1 MAISIQEVERARS
14 LTARHLHK
22 TPMFTSRALSER
34 IGATA
39 HLKAESFQ
47 RTGSFKPRGA
57 LFAVSSLTPEQRS
70 KGIVTMSAGNAAAA
84 IAYAA
89 RAVGAKVTVAMPESA
104 PKLKVDATRGYG
116 AEIRFAP
123 DMTTLRALVAT
134 LQEETGAYFLHPYD
148 DDAMISGHGSLG
160 LEILDEVPE
169 ADLIVV
175 GVGGGGL
182 ISGVA
187 VAVAAKKKGIRV
199 IGVEP
204 EGAPT
209 MRTALDAGKPV
220 ALTAIKT
227 IADGLAGPIAG
238 TRGLDICQRLVED
251 VVLISDELITE
262 GMRFLAERAKLV
274 AEPAGAAATAA
285 LLSGK
290 VKPRPGETVVAIVS
304 GGNVDRA
311 KFAQLI
317 APSVPA
323 AATV

>member
-1 MAISIQEVERARS
+1 M
-14 LTARHLHK
+14 L
-22 TPMFTSRALSER
+22 TSRTLGER
-34 IGATA
+34 IGAEA
-39 HLKAESFQ
+39 FLKAESFQ

-57 LFAVSSLTPEQRS
+57 IYAIATLDAAHRA

-89 RAVGAKVTVAMPESA
+89 KAVGAKVTVAMPESA

-123 DMTTLRALVAT
+123 DMTTLRALVAKIHD
-134 LQEETGAYFLHPYD
+134 ENGAHFLHPYD
-148 DDAMISGHGSLG
+148 DDAMITGHGSVA
-160 LEILDEVPE
+160 LEILEDVPE
-169 ADLIVV
+169 ADVIVV

-187 VAVAAKKKGIRV
+187 VAATAKRKGIRV
-199 IGVEP
+199 VGVEP

-209 MRTALDAGKPV
+209 MRVALDAGKPV
-220 ALTAIKT
+220 ALTAINT

-238 TRGLDICQRLVED
+238 TRGLDICQRLVDD
-251 VVLISDELITE
+251 VITISDATIAE

-285 LLSGK
+285 LLAGK
-290 VKPRPGETVVAIVS
+290 VKVRRGERVVAIVS

-317 APSVPA
+317 ADPVASA
-323 AATV
+323 ASA

>member
-1 MAISIQEVERARS
+1 MPITLADVERARVI
-14 LTARHLHK
+14 TAPHLHR
-22 TPMFTSRALSER
+22 TPLLTSRTLGER

-39 HLKAESFQ
+39 YLKAELFQ

-57 LFAVSSLTPEQRS
+57 VFALASLPEKQRA

-89 RAVGAKVTVAMPESA
+89 KATGAKVTVAMPESA

-116 AEIRFAP
+116 AEIRFAK
-123 DMTTLRALVAT
+123 DMTGLRELVGK
-134 LQEETGAYFLHPYD
+134 LQDESGAYFLHPYD
-148 DDAMISGHGSLG
+148 DDAMIAGHGSSA
-160 LEILDEVPE
+160 LEILEDVPD

-175 GVGGGGL
+175 GIGGGGL

-187 VAVAAKKKGIRV
+187 VAAAAKRKGIRIV
-199 IGVEP
+199 GVEP

-238 TRGLDICQRLVED
+238 TRGFDICQRLVED
-251 VVLISDELITE
+251 VVLVSDEQIVE

-285 LLSGK
+285 LLAGK
-290 VKPRPGETVVAIVS
+290 IRVRPGERVVSIVS

-311 KFAQLI
+311 RFAELI
-317 APSVPA
+317 AA
-323 AATV
+323 

>member
-1 MAISIQEVERARS
+1 
-14 LTARHLHK
+14 
-22 TPMFTSRALSER
+22 MFTGRALSER
-34 IGATA
+34 IGTTA

-57 LFAVSSLTPEQRS
+57 LFAVSSLSPEQRA

-89 RAVGAKVTVAMPESA
+89 QAVGVHVIVAMPESA

-116 AEIRFAP
+116 AEIRFAK
-123 DMTTLRALVAT
+123 DMTELRALVAT
-134 LQEETGAYFLHPYD
+134 LQEETGRYFLHPYD

-160 LEILDEVPE
+160 LEILEEVPD
-169 ADLIVV
+169 ADVIVV
-175 GVGGGGL
+175 GIGGGGL
-182 ISGVA
+182 VSGVA
-187 VAVAAKKKGIRV
+187 VAATAKKKGIRI

-220 ALTAIKT
+220 ALTSIKT

-251 VVLISDELITE
+251 VVVISDEVIAE

-285 LLSGK
+285 LLAGRVK
-290 VKPRPGETVVAIVS
+290 VRPGETVVSIVS

-317 APSVPA
+317 ADPVVA
-323 AATV
+323 AASA

>member
-1 MAISIQEVERARS
+1 MPISLADVERARS
-14 LTARHLHK
+14 VTAPHLHR
-22 TPMFTSRALSER
+22 TPMLTSRTLGER

-39 HLKAESFQ
+39 FLKAESFQ

-57 LFAVSSLTPEQRS
+57 VFALASLSPEQRA

-89 RAVGAKVTVAMPESA
+89 QAVGAKVTVAMPVTA

-116 AEIRFAP
+116 ADIQFAQ
-123 DMTTLRALVAT
+123 DMTELRALVGR
-134 LQEETGAYFLHPYD
+134 LQDESGAYFLHPYD
-148 DDAMISGHGSLG
+148 DDAMIAGHGSVA
-160 LEILDEVPE
+160 LEILEDVPD

-187 VAVAAKKKGIRV
+187 VAAAAKRQGIRIV
-199 IGVEP
+199 GVEP

-220 ALTAIKT
+220 ALTSIKT

-238 TRGLDICQRLVED
+238 TRGLEICQRLVED
-251 VVLISDELITE
+251 VVLLSDATITE
-262 GMRFLAERAKLV
+262 GLPFLAERARLV

-285 LLSGK
+285 LLAGK
-290 VKPRPGETVVAIVS
+290 IKARRGERVVAIVS

-311 KFAQLI
+311 KFAELI
-317 APSVPA
+317 APA
-323 AATV
+323 A

>member
-1 MAISIQEVERARS
+1 MTISIQEVERARS
-14 LTARHLHK
+14 LTARHLHR

-34 IGATA
+34 IGTAA

-47 RTGSFKPRGA
+47 VTGSFKPRGA
-57 LFAVSSLTPEQRS
+57 LFAVSSLTPEQRA

-84 IAYAA
+84 IAYSAKT
-89 RAVGAKVTVAMPESA
+89 VGVKVTVAMPESA
-104 PKLKVDATRGYG
+104 PKLKADATRGYG

-123 DMTTLRALVAT
+123 DMTTLRALVAQ
-134 LQEETGAYFLHPYD
+134 LQQETGAYFLHPYD

-160 LEILDEVPE
+160 LEILDDVPE
-169 ADLIVV
+169 ADVIVV
-175 GVGGGGL
+175 GIGGGGL

-187 VAVAAKKKGIRV
+187 VAAAAKKKGIRI

-209 MRTALDAGKPV
+209 MRTALDAGQPV
-220 ALTAIKT
+220 ALTTIKT

-251 VVLISDELITE
+251 VIVISDDTIAE

-285 LLSGK
+285 LLAGRVK
-290 VKPRPGETVVAIVS
+290 VKPGETVVAIVS

-317 APSVPA
+317 APPA
-323 AATV
+323 

>member
-1 MAISIQEVERARS
+1 
-14 LTARHLHK
+14 
-22 TPMFTSRALSER
+22 MFTSRALSER

-57 LFAVSSLTPEQRS
+57 LFAVSSLTPEQRA

-89 RAVGAKVTVAMPESA
+89 KAVGAKVTVAMPESA

-123 DMTTLRALVAT
+123 DMTSLRALVAT

-220 ALTAIKT
+220 ALTEIKT

-251 VVLISDELITE
+251 VVVISDELITE
-262 GMRFLAERAKLV
+262 GMRFLTERAKLV

-285 LLSGK
+285 LLAGR
-290 VKPRPGETVVAIVS
+290 VKARPGETVVAIVS
-304 GGNVDRA
+304 GGNVDRT

-317 APSVPA
+317 APSVASAQPA
-323 AATV
+323 

>member
-1 MAISIQEVERARS
+1 MTISIQEVERARS
-14 LTARHLHK
+14 LSAPHLHR

-57 LFAVSSLTPEQRS
+57 LYAVSMLTPEQRA

-89 RAVGAKVTVAMPESA
+89 KAAGAKVTVAMPESA

-116 AEIRFAP
+116 ADVRFAA
-123 DMTTLRALVAT
+123 DMTSLRALVAK

-160 LEILDEVPE
+160 LEILDEVAE

-187 VAVAAKKKGIRV
+187 IAASARKKGIRIV
-199 IGVEP
+199 GVEP

-209 MRTALDAGKPV
+209 MRVALDAGKPI
-220 ALTAIKT
+220 ALT
-227 IADGLAGPIAG
+227 
-238 TRGLDICQRLVED
+238 
-251 VVLISDELITE
+251 
-262 GMRFLAERAKLV
+262 
-274 AEPAGAAATAA
+274 
-285 LLSGK
+285 
-290 VKPRPGETVVAIVS
+290 
-304 GGNVDRA
+304 
-311 KFAQLI
+311 
-317 APSVPA
+317 
-323 AATV
+323 

>member
-1 MAISIQEVERARS
+1 
-14 LTARHLHK
+14 
-22 TPMFTSRALSER
+22 MFTSRALSER
-34 IGATA
+34 IGTTA
-39 HLKAESFQ
+39 HLKAENFQ

-57 LFAVSSLTPEQRS
+57 LFAVSSLTPEHRA

-123 DMTTLRALVAT
+123 DMTTLRALVAQ
-134 LQEETGAYFLHPYD
+134 LHDETGAHFLHPYD

-169 ADLIVV
+169 ADVIVV
-175 GVGGGGL
+175 GIGGGGL

-187 VAVAAKKKGIRV
+187 VAAAAKKKGIRI

-209 MRTALDAGKPV
+209 MRTALDAGQPV
-220 ALTAIKT
+220 ALTSIKT

-251 VVLISDELITE
+251 VVVISDELIAE

-274 AEPAGAAATAA
+274 AEPAGAAATGA
-285 LLSGK
+285 LLAGRVR
-290 VKPRPGETVVAIVS
+290 VKPGETVVSIVS

-317 APSVPA
+317 APPA
-323 AATV
+323 

>member
-1 MAISIQEVERARS
+1 
-14 LTARHLHK
+14 
-22 TPMFTSRALSER
+22 MFTSRALSER
-34 IGATA
+34 VGATA

-84 IAYAA
+84 IAYASK
-89 RAVGAKVTVAMPESA
+89 AVGAKVTVAMPENA

-123 DMTTLRALVAT
+123 DMTTLRALVSR
-134 LQEETGAYFLHPYD
+134 LQDESGAYFLHPYD

-160 LEILDEVPE
+160 LEILEDVPE
-169 ADLIVV
+169 ADVIVV
-175 GVGGGGL
+175 GIGGGGL

-187 VAVAAKKKGIRV
+187 VAAAAKKKGIRI

-209 MRTALDAGKPV
+209 MRVALDAGKPV
-220 ALTAIKT
+220 ALTAIDT

-238 TRGLDICQRLVED
+238 TRGLDICRRLVED
-251 VVLISDELITE
+251 VVVLSDEVIAQ

-285 LLSGK
+285 LLAGR
-290 VKPRPGETVVAIVS
+290 VKLKPGETVVSIVS

-317 APSVPA
+317 ADPLVA
-323 AATV
+323 AASA

>member
-1 MAISIQEVERARS
+1 M
-14 LTARHLHK
+14 
-22 TPMFTSRALSER
+22 R

-39 HLKAESFQ
+39 LLKAESFQ

-57 LFAVSSLTPEQRS
+57 VFALASLSPEQRA

-89 RAVGAKVTVAMPESA
+89 QAVGAKVTVAMPVTA

-116 AEIRFAP
+116 ADIQFAQ
-123 DMTTLRALVAT
+123 DMTELRALVGR
-134 LQEETGAYFLHPYD
+134 LQDESGAYFLHPYD
-148 DDAMISGHGSLG
+148 DDAMIAGHGSVA
-160 LEILDEVPE
+160 LEILEDVPD

-187 VAVAAKKKGIRV
+187 VAAAAKRKGIRIV
-199 IGVEP
+199 GVEP

-220 ALTAIKT
+220 ALTSIKT

-238 TRGLDICQRLVED
+238 TRGLEICQRLVED
-251 VVLISDELITE
+251 VVLLSDATIAE

-285 LLSGK
+285 LLAGK
-290 VKPRPGETVVAIVS
+290 IRIRRGERVVAIVS

-311 KFAQLI
+311 KFAELI
-317 APSVPA
+317 APA
-323 AATV
+323 A

>member
-1 MAISIQEVERARS
+1 MTISLQEVERARS
-14 LTARHLHK
+14 LTARHLHR

-34 IGATA
+34 IGAQA

-57 LFAVSSLTPEQRS
+57 LYAMSCLTPEQRS

-89 RAVGAKVTVAMPESA
+89 QAVGAKVTVAMPESA

-116 AEIRFAP
+116 ADIRFAP
-123 DMTTLRALVAT
+123 DMTTLRALVAQ

-169 ADLIVV
+169 ADVIVV

-187 VAVAAKKKGIRV
+187 VAAAAKKKDIRIV
-199 IGVEP
+199 GVEP

-220 ALTAIKT
+220 ALAATKT

-251 VVLISDELITE
+251 VVVISDELIAE

-285 LLSGK
+285 LLAGRVK
-290 VKPRPGETVVAIVS
+290 VSQGETVVAIVS

-317 APSVPA
+317 APPA
-323 AATV
+323 